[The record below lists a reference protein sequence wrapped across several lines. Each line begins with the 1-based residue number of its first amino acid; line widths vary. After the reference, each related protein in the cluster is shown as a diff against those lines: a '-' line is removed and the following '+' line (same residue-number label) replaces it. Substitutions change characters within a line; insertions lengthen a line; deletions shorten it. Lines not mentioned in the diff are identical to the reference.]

1 MIFKTCNLCSFPI
14 IRINKSVF
22 GTRCIKCRSS
32 YAHRALGF
40 YFQNLKID
48 NSIFI
53 HEFSNHGAFLKY
65 LKKSFKNLS
74 TSEYFDNVKSGDYVN
89 GIQCQDLQN
98 LSFFDD
104 SIDIFTST
112 EVFEHVPDDTVGFK
126 EIFRCLKP
134 GGSFIFT
141 VPLDVNN
148 EETVVRAKLIDGD
161 IIHILEPEYHGDHL
175 REKGILSFRTYGR
188 DIIKKLVSLGFSDA
202 KIIEIFEPNLAMD
215 KPLPIIH
222 CVK

>member
-1 MIFKTCNLCSFPI
+1 M
-14 IRINKSVF
+14 
-22 GTRCIKCRSS
+22 
-32 YAHRALGF
+32 
-40 YFQNLKID
+40 
-48 NSIFI
+48 
-53 HEFSNHGAFLKY
+53 KY

-112 EVFEHVPDDTVGFK
+112 EVYEHVPDDTVGFK

-141 VPLDVNN
+141 APLDVNN

-175 REKGILSFRTYGR
+175 REKGILLFRTYGR